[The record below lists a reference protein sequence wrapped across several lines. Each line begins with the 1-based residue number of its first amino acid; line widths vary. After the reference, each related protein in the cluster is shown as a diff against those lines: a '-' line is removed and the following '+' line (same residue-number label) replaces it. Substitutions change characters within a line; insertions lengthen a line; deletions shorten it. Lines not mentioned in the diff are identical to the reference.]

1 MTSLFKKILSWIIAF
16 VCAALIVMIVSRYEK
31 EVLSAYY
38 TSIEFTLKRRLC
50 DGSFVASVVL
60 LAIGGLIGIA
70 EHGGLDALKYALWR
84 LKERVVHPRIEER
97 EDNESYY
104 DFVKAREEREKAPF
118 VFLLVIGFVFLTFAV
133 ILAL

>member
-1 MTSLFKKILSWIIAF
+1 MKIKNKLDICITFSIAF
-16 VCAALIVMIVSRYEK
+16 LITFLVFLYENS
-31 EVLSAYY
+31 VDFGP
-38 TSIEFTLKRRLC
+38 EFTALRALC

-84 LKERVVHPRIEER
+84 LKERVVHPRVEER

-118 VFLLVIGFVFLTFAV
+118 VFLLVVGFVFLAFAV